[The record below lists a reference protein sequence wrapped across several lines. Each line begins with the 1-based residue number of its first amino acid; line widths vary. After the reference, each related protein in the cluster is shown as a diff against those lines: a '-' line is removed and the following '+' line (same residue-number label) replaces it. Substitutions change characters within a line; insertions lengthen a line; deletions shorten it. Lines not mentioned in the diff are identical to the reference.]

1 MIANFFNSFFKPII
15 LTLLIL
21 FTWLITKF
29 LVAKFTKAFARRGSI
44 VDQRSTVVIKYANI
58 LIAVVMI
65 SSIILV
71 WGVKPE
77 HLWVVFS
84 SMFTIIGV
92 ALFAQ
97 WSILSNV
104 TSAVI
109 IFFSTPFRIGN
120 YIKIHDKDFPIIAE
134 IEDIKGFHTYLR
146 TKKGEVIVYPNNLI
160 LQKGITVLDSFDD
173 EVVLEKK

>member
-1 MIANFFNSFFKPII
+1 MILEFFQKFFKPIM
-15 LTLLIL
+15 LTLLVLVFWVIL
-21 FTWLITKF
+21 KF
-29 LVAKFTKAFARRGSI
+29 IIEKFTKAFARKGSI
-44 VDQRSTVVIKYANI
+44 ALQRTLVVIKYTNI
-58 LIAVVMI
+58 ILAVVMI
-65 SSIILV
+65 SSIIVV
-71 WGVKPE
+71 WGVKAE

-120 YIKIHDKDFPIIAE
+120 YIKIHDKDFPIVAE
-134 IEDIKGFHTYLR
+134 IEDVKGFHIYLR

-173 EVVLEKK
+173 DISV

>member
-1 MIANFFNSFFKPII
+1 MILEFFQKFFKPIM
-15 LTLLIL
+15 LTLLVLVFWVIL
-21 FTWLITKF
+21 KF
-29 LVAKFTKAFARRGSI
+29 IIEKFTKAFARKGSI
-44 VDQRSTVVIKYANI
+44 ALQRTLVVIKYTNI
-58 LIAVVMI
+58 ILAVVMI
-65 SSIILV
+65 SSIIVV
-71 WGVKPE
+71 WGVKAE

-120 YIKIHDKDFPIIAE
+120 YIKIHDKDFPIVAE
-134 IEDIKGFHTYLR
+134 IEDVKGFHIYLR

-160 LQKGITVLDSFDD
+160 LQKGITVLVSLD
-173 EVVLEKK
+173 EVGELE

>member
-1 MIANFFNSFFKPII
+1 MILEFFQKFFKPIM
-15 LTLLIL
+15 LTLLVLVFWVIL
-21 FTWLITKF
+21 KF
-29 LVAKFTKAFARRGSI
+29 IIEKFTKAFARKGSI
-44 VDQRSTVVIKYANI
+44 ALQRTLVVIKYTNI
-58 LIAVVMI
+58 ILAVVMI
-65 SSIILV
+65 SSIIVV
-71 WGVKPE
+71 WGVKAE

-120 YIKIHDKDFPIIAE
+120 YIKIHDKDFPIVAE
-134 IEDIKGFHTYLR
+134 IEDVKGFHIYLR

-160 LQKGITVLDSFDD
+160 LQKGITVLDSLD
-173 EVVLEKK
+173 EVGELE

>member
-1 MIANFFNSFFKPII
+1 MIIEFFNSFFKPIVLTI
-15 LTLLIL
+15 LVL
-21 FTWLITKF
+21 FLWIIIKF
-29 LVAKFTKAFARRGSI
+29 LVERFTKAFARKGSI
-44 VDQRSTVVIKYANI
+44 VDQRTIVVIKYSNI
-58 LIAVVMI
+58 ILAVIMI
-65 SSIILV
+65 SSVIVI
-71 WGVKPE
+71 WGVKAE

-109 IFFSTPFRIGN
+109 IFFSTPFSIGN
-120 YIKIHDKDFPIIAE
+120 FIKIHDKDFPIVAE
-134 IEDIKGFHTYLR
+134 IEDIKGFHIYLR

-160 LQKGITVLDSFDD
+160 LQKGITVLESFD
-173 EVVLEKK
+173 EVEDLE